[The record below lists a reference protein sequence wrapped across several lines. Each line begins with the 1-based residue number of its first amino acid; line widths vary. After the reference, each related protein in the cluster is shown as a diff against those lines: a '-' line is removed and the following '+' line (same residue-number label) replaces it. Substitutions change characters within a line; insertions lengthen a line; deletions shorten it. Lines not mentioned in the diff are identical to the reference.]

1 MAHSGEEAI
10 GMAHENSYDIAIID
24 MKLPVINGL
33 EVYLTIKK
41 ITPGLIAIM
50 MTAYRQ
56 EMADL
61 VEEALSNN
69 AYACLYKPFKIE
81 SVLKLVNAIQ
91 EKQRKAGEKK

>member
-1 MAHSGEEAI
+1 MAQEKA
-10 GMAHENSYDIAIID
+10 YDIAMID
-24 MKLPVINGL
+24 MKLPAINGL
-33 EVYLTIKK
+33 ETYLAIKQVN
-41 ITPGLIAIM
+41 PGLIAIM

-69 AYACLYKPFKIE
+69 AYACLYKPFEIE

>member
-1 MAHSGEEAI
+1 MAQEKA
-10 GMAHENSYDIAIID
+10 YDIAMID
-24 MKLPVINGL
+24 MKLPAINGL
-33 EVYLTIKK
+33 ETYLTIKQVN
-41 ITPGLIAIM
+41 PGLIAIM

-69 AYACLYKPFKIE
+69 AYACLYKPFEIE